1 MTLEN
6 LVSKVLAAGLAAGV
20 FLLWW
25 PAHLPSAGAQWLVLR
40 GLAWT
45 LAFEVLVLAFAPLEQ
60 MVTRALV
67 RRRAAAQAQ
76 RVRVALATAPATARK
91 GGAVLLAFT
100 GLLVPAFLLA
110 HTSRPQ
116 RKPVARPT
124 TVVRKVV
131 VRREVVRREKV
142 VVRVPV
148 ASAPTPQPPATTK
161 PAQTTQPNVADE
173 PKTEHAI
180 DAAPKQTTPKTAT
193 TAVPEDPTTV
203 PPPADA
209 ATAPVQDAAADPAGG

>member
-60 MVTRALV
+60 MVTRAVV
-67 RRRAAAQAQ
+67 RRRAASQAR
-76 RVRVALATAPATARK
+76 RVRVALAAAPAPARK

-100 GLLVPAFLLA
+100 GLLVPALLLA
-110 HTSRPQ
+110 HTGRPQ

-131 VRREVVRREKV
+131 VRREIVRREKV
-142 VVRVPV
+142 VVRVPAAPPAAQPVV
-148 ASAPTPQPPATTK
+148 AAKPATTAAK
-161 PAQTTQPNVADE
+161 PSGTKE
-173 PKTEHAI
+173 PKTEKVVES
-180 DAAPKQTTPKTAT
+180 APKQQTTTSIPA
-193 TAVPEDPTTV
+193 DPPTV
-203 PPPADA
+203 PAPADA
-209 ATAPVQDAAADPAGG
+209 ATAPAQDAAADPTAG

>member
-1 MTLEN
+1 
-6 LVSKVLAAGLAAGV
+6 V

-60 MVTRALV
+60 MVTRAVV
-67 RRRAAAQAQ
+67 RRRAAGQAR
-76 RVRVALATAPATARK
+76 RVRVALAAAPAPARK

-100 GLLVPAFLLA
+100 GLLVPALLLA
-110 HTSRPQ
+110 HTGRPA

-142 VVRVPV
+142 VVRVP
-148 ASAPTPQPPATTK
+148 SAPPAAQPVVVAKPATTAAK
-161 PAQTTQPNVADE
+161 PSDSKE
-173 PKTEHAI
+173 PKTEKVVES
-180 DAAPKQTTPKTAT
+180 APKQQTTTSIPA
-193 TAVPEDPTTV
+193 DPPTV
-203 PPPADA
+203 PAPADT
-209 ATAPVQDAAADPAGG
+209 ATAPAQDAAADPTAG